1 MTGIKA
7 DDQERRKFLIGL
19 AAGSLLTGAGL
30 AGAGLAGAEFAGLW
44 RPRQL
49 NAAEAERAETQMLQR
64 PIPKTGEMIPAL
76 GMGTWITFNVGDDKR
91 ARAERVKVLRAFFE
105 AGGGMIDSSPM
116 YGSAEEVVGHCLK
129 ALQDDGVAKGMISA
143 SKIWTAFE
151 GSGKSQFQDTLR
163 LWGVP
168 KMDVMQIHNL
178 LNWQAHLKTL
188 TALKSEGLVR
198 YIGITTSHSRRH
210 EEFAAIMRNE
220 PLDFVQ
226 ITYHMDNRAEED
238 VLLPLAAERQIAV
251 IINRPFSGGS
261 LFSRYG
267 DKKLPDWAG
276 EIGCQAWSQFF
287 LKFILSHPAVTVA
300 IPATSRVDHMQEN
313 MAAGRGALPDAAMR
327 ARMIDYCAGL

>member
-1 MTGIKA
+1 MTRDVTP
-7 DDQERRKFLIGL
+7 DDQRRDFLKGL
-19 AAGSLLTGAGL
+19 AASSLLAEAGL
-30 AGAGLAGAEFAGLW
+30 AGLLW
-44 RPRQL
+44 PRLL
-49 NAAEAERAETQMLQR
+49 NAAQPDAVKSEMLQR

-129 ALQDDGVAKGMISA
+129 ALQDEGAAKQMISA

-151 GSGKSQFQDTLR
+151 GSGKTQFQDTLR

-226 ITYHMDNRAEED
+226 FTYHMDNRAAED